1 MVVFMIDIDVA
12 LVNGLGYTLHWQR
25 RRQYRSSGSGFII
38 DTSRRVILTNAHC
51 IEWHAQVKV
60 QQRGQDTKYLARVV
74 SVGWEADC
82 AVLTVEAA
90 GNWAAGQGKGTLEF
104 SVSICAA
111 CFLYTAAKEVD
122 DDSDEE
128 QEKISDLREAAFT
141 EVQLSKK
148 VPHLEE
154 HVLCVGFPVGGDT
167 ISVTSGVV
175 SRVEVMTYAQ
185 TCSEL
190 LGIQIDAAINSGN
203 SGGPA
208 FNANG
213 ECLGM
218 AFQSLSSDQAENIGY
233 VIPTVVIMHFL
244 SDLLKHN
251 GTYTGFPTLGI
262 ETQTM
267 ENAQLREAFGMT
279 AKQKGL
285 LVNRIAPTC
294 AVAKVLQLGDV
305 LLSFDKEPIAN
316 DGTIMFRKP
325 GPLEYGSLR
334 AHVAFLHVLQ
344 SGPP

>member
-1 MVVFMIDIDVA
+1 MVSCATTILVLGFLEAYADHVVPLNSVVKVHRDGSYPSLKERLVRAQYAQLFLALAADSGRGGVRTMVVFMIDIDVA

-25 RRQYRSSGSGFII
+25 RRQYRSSREAQHSECWFGVA
-38 DTSRRVILTNAHC
+38 VILTNAHC

-175 SRVEVMTYAQ
+175 SRVEVMTYAPALEC
-185 TCSEL
+185 TL
-190 LGIQIDAAINSGN
+190 LEDH
-203 SGGPA
+203 P
-208 FNANG
+208 
-213 ECLGM
+213 
-218 AFQSLSSDQAENIGY
+218 FQSLSSDQAENIGY

-251 GTYTGFPTLGI
+251 G
-262 ETQTM
+262 
-267 ENAQLREAFGMT
+267 
-279 AKQKGL
+279 
-285 LVNRIAPTC
+285 
-294 AVAKVLQLGDV
+294 
-305 LLSFDKEPIAN
+305 
-316 DGTIMFRKP
+316 
-325 GPLEYGSLR
+325 
-334 AHVAFLHVLQ
+334 
-344 SGPP
+344 